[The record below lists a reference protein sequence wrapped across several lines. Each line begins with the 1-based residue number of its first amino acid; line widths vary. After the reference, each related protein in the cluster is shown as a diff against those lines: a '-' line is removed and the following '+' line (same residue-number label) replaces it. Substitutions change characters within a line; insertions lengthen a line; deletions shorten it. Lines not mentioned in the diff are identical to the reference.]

1 MSLPFFISKRY
12 TQSKKQS
19 KFISLISTI
28 AISGIALGVAVLII
42 TLTVLDAFEKAVEEK
57 IINFNSHITITSFGD
72 RNLPGYENVIPIL
85 DTLIPPY
92 AKSIS
97 PFVSKNIIIKSKNKS
112 DGILLKGISKEID
125 NSKIDEYLVEG
136 NFSFKDANGNNGII
150 IGQKLADRLFAEVGS
165 KLTVFSLRNDELPS
179 YENPPSI
186 EQFVVT
192 GIYESGM
199 SQYDDINAYVDL
211 KTAQDFFGMNDQTSG
226 YNIQVTDISK
236 IDSISNHLQDNL
248 RYPFYVRTVYKL
260 HQNIFTWLELQ
271 KEPVPIILGLI
282 IIVAVFNI
290 IGMLLMIVLE
300 KTSDIGILKSL
311 GANRKL
317 ITRIFVLQ
325 GLYLSFIGIVVGNL
339 LALIISALQKYFN
352 IISLPGEIYFIS
364 NVPIIFDWFNYFL
377 VSAIALVLS
386 IAASLVPSL
395 IASHT
400 KPLSAIRFD

>member
-1 MSLPFFISKRY
+1 MPLPFFISRRY

-57 IINFNSHITITSFGD
+57 IISFNSHITITAFGD
-72 RNLPGYENVIPIL
+72 RNLPNYNLIIPKL
-85 DTLIPPY
+85 DSLISPY
-92 AKSIS
+92 SKSIS
-97 PFVSKNIIIKSKNKS
+97 PFVSKNVIIKSKNNS
-112 DGILLKGISKEID
+112 DGILLKGINPLTD
-125 NSKIDEYLVEG
+125 NSKINNYLTAG
-136 NFSFKDANGNNGII
+136 SYSFNDNYGNNGII
-150 IGQKLADRLFAEVGS
+150 IGKKLAEKLFAELGA
-165 KLTVFSLRNDELPS
+165 KLTIFSLRNDELPS

-192 GIYESGM
+192 GIFESGM
-199 SQYDDINAYVDL
+199 SQYDDINAYVEL
-211 KTAQDFFGMNDQTSG
+211 KSAQDFFGMGDQTSG
-226 YNIQVTDISK
+226 YNIQITDISK
-236 IDSISNHLQDNL
+236 IDSLNKILQDNL
-248 RYPFYVRTVYKL
+248 RYPYYVRTVYML

-311 GANRKL
+311 GASSKL
-317 ITRIFVLQ
+317 VVNIFVLQ
-325 GLYLSFIGIVVGNL
+325 GLYLSLIGITIGNL
-339 LALIISALQKYFN
+339 LALFISAIQKYFN

-364 NVPIIFDWFNYFL
+364 SVPIVFDWYNYFL
-377 VSAIALVLS
+377 VSAIAFFLS
-386 IAASLVPSL
+386 IAASLIPSI
-395 IASHT
+395 IASRT
-400 KPLSAIRFD
+400 KPLAAIRFD

>member
-1 MSLPFFISKRY
+1 MSLPFFISKKY

-19 KFISLISTI
+19 KFISLISVI

-57 IINFNSHITITSFGD
+57 IINFNSHITITAFGD
-72 RNLPGYENVIPIL
+72 RNLPDYEIVIPKL
-85 DTLIPPY
+85 DSLASPF

-97 PFVSKNIIIKSKNKS
+97 PFVSKNVIVKSKNKS

-125 NSKIDEYLVEG
+125 NSKIDEYLTSG
-136 NFSFKDANGNNGII
+136 IFSFKDEKGNNGVI
-150 IGQKLADRLFAEVGS
+150 IGKKLSERLFAEVGA

-199 SQYDDINAYVDL
+199 AQYDDIAYIDL
-211 KTAQDFFGMNDQTSG
+211 KTAQDFFDMNGQTSG

-236 IDSISNHLQDNL
+236 IDSLSEHLQNNL
-248 RYPFYVRTVYKL
+248 RYPFFVRTVYKM
-260 HQNIFTWLELQ
+260 HQNIFTWLDLQ

-317 ITRIFVLQ
+317 ITNIFVLQ
-325 GLYLSFIGIVVGNL
+325 GLYLSFFGIVIGNL

-352 IISLPGEIYFIS
+352 IISLPGQIYFIS
-364 NVPIIFDWFNYFL
+364 SVPINFDLYNYLL
-377 VSAIALVLS
+377 VSVVAFVLS
-386 IAASLVPSL
+386 IAAAFIPSL
-395 IASHT
+395 IAART
-400 KPLSAIRFD
+400 KPISAIRID

>member
-12 TQSKKQS
+12 TRSKKQS

-42 TLTVLDAFEKAVEEK
+42 TLTVLEAFEKAVEEK

-72 RNLPGYENVIPIL
+72 RNLPDYHNVIPEL
-85 DTLIPPY
+85 DSMIYPY
-92 AKSIS
+92 ARSIS
-97 PFVSKNIIIKSKNKS
+97 PFVSKNVIVKSKTKN
-112 DGILLKGISKEID
+112 DGIVLKGISKESD
-125 NSKIDEYLVEG
+125 NSKIEQYLVSG
-136 NFSFKDANGNNGII
+136 NYVFKDSAGIDGII
-150 IGQKLADRLFAEVGS
+150 IGKKLSEKLFAEIGS

-192 GIYESGM
+192 GIFESGM

-211 KTAQDFFGMNDQTSG
+211 ETAQNFFGMKGETSG
-226 YNIQVTDISK
+226 FNIQLNDISK
-236 IDSISNHLQDNL
+236 IDSLSNYMQEKL
-248 RYPFYVRTVYKL
+248 RYPYYVRSVYKL
-260 HQNIFTWLELQ
+260 HSNIFTWLDLQ

-311 GANRKL
+311 GASRSTIVK
-317 ITRIFVLQ
+317 IFVLQ
-325 GLYLSFIGIVVGNL
+325 GFYLSLIGIISGNL

-352 IISLPGEIYFIS
+352 LITLPGEIYFIS
-364 NVPIIFDWFNYFL
+364 NVPIIFDLFNYFL
-377 VSAIALVLS
+377 VSVIALILS
-386 IAASLVPSL
+386 LAASFIPSW
-395 IASHT
+395 IASKT
-400 KPLSAIRFD
+400 KPISAIRFD